1 MERHYYGCI
10 TTPHAVIPAAH
21 GVYEPLPQYA
31 SVVVF
36 DTAADRTAWIKADA
50 ANRFAL
56 TSKDARQLMAA
67 TLNNV
72 DVRCAARLDS
82 GVELPTVADCKS
94 MDALI
99 AAYTT
104 AAAYCFNADCDTP
117 STP

>member
-1 MERHYYGCI
+1 MKRHYYGCI
-10 TTPHAVIPAAH
+10 ATPYAVIDAAN
-21 GVYEPLPQYA
+21 GIYDPLPQYA

-36 DTAADRTAWIKADA
+36 DTADDRNAWINEDA

-82 GVELPTVADCKS
+82 GVELPTAADCKS

-104 AAAYCFNADCDTP
+104 AAAYCFNADRYTP